1 MTIRTSGQQAF
12 NVPNDEEGRKFLEL
26 MKRYRNKGWTYRA
39 RGRGHRSAP
48 EGVFDPHFGSP
59 ASICQENSEW
69 MAVYLRHAVQV
80 VASTVQFMP
89 APWHVH
95 PATVVNNA
103 LTMDCQVAEWSG
115 VIYLGDPV
123 AIGEDGRVYAEVVH
137 GLGVT
142 GEHLGI
148 ATTNTTGGLIGEGEA
163 VIRVA
168 VSTPPTAIA
177 NLPVEEAPMAPIL
190 PADDT
195 AELTLEESDLL
206 EDIIKMAAQGM
217 QTDAGQDLMD
227 SLVNKLID

>member
-26 MKRYRNKGWTYRA
+26 MKRYRNKGWTYRT
-39 RGRGHRSAP
+39 RGRGPRSAP
-48 EGVFDPHFGSP
+48 EGVIDPHFGSP

-137 GLGVT
+137 GIGVAQ
-142 GEHLGI
+142 EHFGI
-148 ATTNTTGGLIGEGEA
+148 ATTNITGGLIGEGEA

-168 VSTPPTAIA
+168 VSAPPTAIA
-177 NLPVEEAPMAPIL
+177 NVPVEGEQAGA
-190 PADDT
+190 AARSEDT
-195 AELTLEESDLL
+195 TELTPEESELLEE
-206 EDIIKMAAQGM
+206 IIKMAAGKPLFVP
-217 QTDAGQDLMD
+217 DKDLMD